1 MPLVGVVRR
10 TRLVRLAAV
19 PLSTATQGWLT
30 AGGPHHTVLSTALS
44 GEELTDLAE
53 VFSTELVLIDAD
65 TTRRSL
71 AKELRW
77 SAAYHRL
84 AQRL

>member
-1 MPLVGVVRR
+1 
-10 TRLVRLAAV
+10 
-19 PLSTATQGWLT
+19 
-30 AGGPHHTVLSTALS
+30 VLSTAL
-44 GEELTDLAE
+44 GAEELTDLAE
-53 VFSTELVLIDAD
+53 VFATELVLIDGA

-71 AKELRW
+71 AQELRW

>member
-1 MPLVGVVRR
+1 VWEPRPDF
-10 TRLVRLAAV
+10 A
-19 PLSTATQGWLT
+19 TATEGWLT
-30 AGGPHHTVLSTALS
+30 AGGPHHTVLSTQLGA
-44 GEELTDLAE
+44 EELTDLAE

-84 AQRL
+84 AQGI

>member
-1 MPLVGVVRR
+1 VANEIDVVEPDEPLPNLPVARAVLT
-10 TRLVRLAAV
+10 TRLGAD
-19 PLSTATQGWLT
+19 
-30 AGGPHHTVLSTALS
+30 
-44 GEELTDLAE
+44 ELTDLAE

-71 AKELRW
+71 ARELCW

-84 AQRL
+84 NQRL

>member
-1 MPLVGVVRR
+1 M
-10 TRLVRLAAV
+10 V
-19 PLSTATQGWLT
+19 PVAWLT
-30 AGGPHHTVLSTALS
+30 IQS
-44 GEELTDLAE
+44 GRRGSCAIGADELTEQAE
-53 VFSTELVLIDAD
+53 VFSTELVLIDED

-71 AKELRW
+71 AEELRW

>member
-1 MPLVGVVRR
+1 ML
-10 TRLVRLAAV
+10 T
-19 PLSTATQGWLT
+19 TQLG
-30 AGGPHHTVLSTALS
+30 A
-44 GEELTDLAE
+44 EELTDLAE

-84 AQRL
+84 AQGLH

>member
-1 MPLVGVVRR
+1 M
-10 TRLVRLAAV
+10 
-19 PLSTATQGWLT
+19 

-44 GEELTDLAE
+44 AEHLDDLAE
-53 VFSTELVLIDAD
+53 MTGTELVLIDAD
-65 TTRRSL
+65 TTIRGL

-84 AQRL
+84 ALGL

>member
-1 MPLVGVVRR
+1 
-10 TRLVRLAAV
+10 
-19 PLSTATQGWLT
+19 
-30 AGGPHHTVLSTALS
+30 
-44 GEELTDLAE
+44 

-84 AQRL
+84 NQRL

>member
-1 MPLVGVVRR
+1 M
-10 TRLVRLAAV
+10 
-19 PLSTATQGWLT
+19 STSSVENTSARSVSSSAPS
-30 AGGPHHTVLSTALS
+30 AGGPHHTVLSTQLGA
-44 GEELTDLAE
+44 EELTDLAE
-53 VFSTELVLIDAD
+53 VFDTELVLIDDD

-84 AQRL
+84 AARL